1 VLYLCPNI
9 RGVQRRM
16 RIKPAKE
23 DLLLVYKNIDFEKL
37 LNSYAQKIE
46 DLRRCL

>member
-1 VLYLCPNI
+1 
-9 RGVQRRM
+9 M
-16 RIKPAKE
+16 RVKPAKE
-23 DLLLVYKNIDFEKL
+23 DLIHLYKNVDFEKL

>member
-1 VLYLCPNI
+1 M
-9 RGVQRRM
+9 RG
-16 RIKPAKE
+16 KPAKE
-23 DLLLVYKNIDFEKL
+23 DLFLAYKNVDFEKL

>member
-16 RIKPAKE
+16 RGKQAKDE
-23 DLLLVYKNIDFEKL
+23 LLLVYKNVDFEKL

>member
-1 VLYLCPNI
+1 
-9 RGVQRRM
+9 M
-16 RIKPAKE
+16 RVKPAKE
-23 DLLLVYKNIDFEKL
+23 DLILLYKNVDFEKL

>member
-1 VLYLCPNI
+1 M
-9 RGVQRRM
+9 RG
-16 RIKPAKE
+16 KPAKE
-23 DLLLVYKNIDFEKL
+23 ELLLVYKNVDFEKL